1 MKEQIDF
8 QTSLSTE
15 LILNKKWK
23 YKFLKAWKTEM
34 KDGILVFKKRTYL
47 YYEGGLDDDDR
58 LSRNR
63 VCKLLGID
71 RKSMQF
77 GGQHEVWLYLRKN
90 RKPNLDFYDRNI
102 LALKVNSFFTVDE
115 TRTMRITIADSN
127 DPYKFNGWSKEQI
140 WTYLDNNYENVLNEN
155 IIVSKGDKLLDCA
168 IGKYVLLDDG
178 TYFNVVSQRAIITPV
193 AKVRI
198 QVVDGVDKEIKYY
211 ESSINVDIKITRKDT
226 FTESSPI
233 VNAMITTTDPIEMQ
247 YIQSLIDSDH
257 DRLESEGFVD
267 VTTIG
272 DVTSPVKKIS
282 TPTYNSL
289 WHRGQLRV
297 DACTDASLLQS
308 REFVK
313 LIMATLDYDS
323 TPQKSTKGERWLM
336 PITFVIA
343 LFFAPWTGGGS
354 LAAWAA
360 WATVTAIVMTIIM
373 MVSAKS
379 GATAAGVKTMGKWV
393 QGANIVATLLGIGAI
408 IQGVANAG
416 ANAAT
421 KAAAQGASEAAQ
433 QQAASAATSLA
444 VQDAA
449 VGAAAG
455 AAIGAGMSY
464 ATSGK
469 IDFASVAGGAA
480 SGGAMGVSAAAK
492 GMSLTQYMMSSLES
506 SFDLTY
512 QSIKRMASTALKVV
526 ETFTSWQTSKEAK
539 SVKALTEEYTERQR
553 LLDEEQSLIADQ
565 GMHVGMEY
573 IKNYT
578 KPLTIQNLQFEVDYL
593 YEPTKDNMC
602 RGSFNTVKG
611 LNVRSNDVFDT
622 RL

>member
-34 KDGILVFKKRTYL
+34 KGGVLVFKERTYL
-47 YYEGGLDDDDR
+47 YYEGGLDSDDR

-71 RKSMQF
+71 RKGMQF

-90 RKPNLDFYDRNI
+90 KKPNLDFYDRNI
-102 LALKVNSFFTVDE
+102 LALKINSFFTVDE

-127 DPYKFNGWSKEQI
+127 DPYKFNGWSKERI
-140 WTYLDNNYENVLNEN
+140 WEYLDDNYENVLNEN
-155 IIVSKGDKLLDCA
+155 IVVTKGDKLLDCA

-226 FTESSPI
+226 FTGSSPI
-233 VNAMITTTDPIEMQ
+233 VNAMINSTDQIEMQ

-272 DVTSPVKKIS
+272 NVTSPVNSIS

-297 DACTDASLLQS
+297 DACTNASLLQS

-313 LIMATLDYDS
+313 LIMSTLDYNS

-336 PITFVIA
+336 PITFVAA
-343 LFFAPWTGGGS
+343 LLLSILTGGQS
-354 LAAWAA
+354 LTLWAA
-360 WATVTAIVMTIIM
+360 VFIATTVSLVVMMIA
-373 MVSAKS
+373 AKT

-393 QGANIVATLLGIGAI
+393 QGFNVVLTLIGIGVI
-408 IQGVANAG
+408 ISSISNAG
-416 ANAAT
+416 T
-421 KAAAQGASEAAQ
+421 AAAQ
-433 QQAASAATSLA
+433 QAATQGANEAGQAAAADAATSTAINNALT
-444 VQDAA
+444 
-449 VGAAAG
+449 GAAAG
-455 AAIGAGMSY
+455 AAVGAGMSY

-469 IDFASVAGGAA
+469 VDLMSTVSGAAGG
-480 SGGAMGVSAAAK
+480 GMVGTSATSA
-492 GMSLTQYMMSSLES
+492 GMSITDYMLSSMKTSFELSFES
-506 SFDLTY
+506 V
-512 QSIKRMASTALKVV
+512 KRYLSMALKVI
-526 ETFTSWQTSKEAK
+526 ETFTSWQTKNEAK
-539 SVKALTEEYTERQR
+539 ALKGLTEEYTERQR
-553 LLDEEQSLIADQ
+553 LLDEEQSLMADQ

-573 IKNYT
+573 ITNYT
-578 KPLTIQNLQFEVDYL
+578 KPLTLQNLQFEVDYL

-611 LNVRSNDVFDT
+611 LNLRSNDIFDT

>member
-34 KDGILVFKKRTYL
+34 KDGVLVFKERTYL
-47 YYEGGLDDDDR
+47 YYEGGLDYDDR
-58 LSRNR
+58 LSRDR

-77 GGQHEVWLYLRKN
+77 DGQHEVWLYLRKN

-102 LALKVNSFFTVDE
+102 LALKINSFFTVDE

-257 DRLESEGFVD
+257 DRLEAEGFVD

-289 WHRGQLRV
+289 WHGGQLRV
-297 DACTDASLLQS
+297 DACTNASLLQS

-323 TPQKSTKGERWLM
+323 TAQKSTKGERWLM

-343 LFFAPWTGGGS
+343 LFFAPFTGLAS
-354 LAAWAA
+354 LYAWAA
-360 WATVTAIVMTIIM
+360 WAAVTAIVMTIIM
-373 MVSAKS
+373 MVSARS

-393 QGANIVATLLGIGAI
+393 QGVNILATVLGIGAI
-408 IQGVANAG
+408 LQGVANAG
-416 ANAAT
+416 ANAAS

-444 VQDAA
+444 IQDAA
-449 VGAAAG
+449 IGAAAG
-455 AAIGAGMSY
+455 AAVGAGMSY

-469 IDFASVAGGAA
+469 IDFTSVAGGAA

-492 GMSLTQYMMSSLES
+492 GMSITQYLMSSLDS

-512 QSIKRMASTALKVV
+512 QSIKRIVSTALKVV
-526 ETFTSWQTSKEAK
+526 EVFTSWQTSKEADSLK
-539 SVKALTEEYTERQR
+539 VLTEEYTENQK
-553 LLDEEQSLIADQ
+553 LLDEEKMLIADQ

-573 IKNYT
+573 ITNYT
-578 KPLTIQNLQFEVDYL
+578 KPLTLQNLQFEVDYL

-611 LNVRSNDVFDT
+611 LNLRSNDVFDT

>member
-34 KDGILVFKKRTYL
+34 KGGVLVFKERTYL
-47 YYEGGLDDDDR
+47 YYEGGLDSDDR

-71 RKSMQF
+71 RKGMQF

-102 LALKVNSFFTVDE
+102 LALKINSFFTVDE

-226 FTESSPI
+226 FTGSSPI
-233 VNAMITTTDPIEMQ
+233 VNAMINSTDQIEMQ
-247 YIQSLIDSDH
+247 YIQSLIASDH

-272 DVTSPVKKIS
+272 NVTSPVHSIG

-313 LIMATLDYDS
+313 LITSTLDYNS

-336 PITFVIA
+336 PITFVVA
-343 LFFAPWTGGGS
+343 LVLAIFTGGQS
-354 LAAWAA
+354 LTLWAA
-360 WATVTAIVMTIIM
+360 VFIATTVSLIVMMIA
-373 MVSAKS
+373 AKT

-393 QGANIVATLLGIGAI
+393 QGFNVVLTLIGIGVI
-408 IQGVANAG
+408 ISSISNAG
-416 ANAAT
+416 T
-421 KAAAQGASEAAQ
+421 AAAQ
-433 QQAASAATSLA
+433 QAATQGANEAGQAAAADAATS
-444 VQDAA
+444 AA
-449 VGAAAG
+449 INNAAIGATAG
-455 AAIGAGMSY
+455 AAVGAGMSY

-469 IDFASVAGGAA
+469 VDLMSTVSGAAGG
-480 SGGAMGVSAAAK
+480 GMVGTSATSA
-492 GMSLTQYMMSSLES
+492 GMSTTDYVLSSMKTSFELSFES
-506 SFDLTY
+506 V
-512 QSIKRMASTALKVV
+512 KRYLSMALKVI

-565 GMHVGMEY
+565 GMHVGMDY
-573 IKNYT
+573 ITNYT
-578 KPLTIQNLQFEVDYL
+578 KPLTLQNLQYEVDYL

-611 LNVRSNDVFDT
+611 LNLRSNDIFDT

>member
-23 YKFLKAWKTEM
+23 YKFLKAWNTEM
-34 KDGILVFKKRTYL
+34 KGGVWVFKERTYL
-47 YYEGGLDDDDR
+47 YYEGGLGSDDK
-58 LSRNR
+58 LSRDR
-63 VCKLLGID
+63 VCKLFGID

-102 LALKVNSFFTVDE
+102 LALKINSFFTVDE

-289 WHRGQLRV
+289 WHHGQLRV
-297 DACTDASLLQS
+297 DACTNAALLQS
-308 REFVK
+308 KEFSK
-313 LIMATLDYDS
+313 LITATLDYDS
-323 TPQKSTKGERWLM
+323 VAQKSTKGERWLM
-336 PITFVIA
+336 PITFVAA
-343 LFFAPWTGGGS
+343 LFLAPFTGGAS
-354 LAAWAA
+354 LAAWVAFAA
-360 WATVTAIVMTIIM
+360 VTAVIVMMIA
-373 MVSAKS
+373 AKT
-379 GATAAGVKTMGKWV
+379 GATAAGVKIMGKWV
-393 QGANIVATLLGIGAI
+393 QGFNILATVLGIGAI

-416 ANAAT
+416 ANAASE
-421 KAAAQGASEAAQ
+421 AAAQGASEAAQ

-444 VQDAA
+444 IQDAA
-449 VGAAAG
+449 IGATAG
-455 AAIGAGMSY
+455 AAVGAGMSY

-480 SGGAMGVSAAAK
+480 SGGAIGVSAAAK
-492 GMSLTQYMMSSLES
+492 GMSITQYLSSSLDS

-512 QSIKRMASTALKVV
+512 QSIKRMASVGLKVV
-526 ETFTSWQTSKEAK
+526 EVFTSWQTSKEADSLK
-539 SVKALTEEYTERQR
+539 VLTEEYTENQK
-553 LLDEEQSLIADQ
+553 LLDEEKMLIADQ
-565 GMHVGMEY
+565 GMHIGMEY

-578 KPLTIQNLQFEVDYL
+578 KPLTLQNLQFEVDYL

>member
-34 KDGILVFKKRTYL
+34 KDGILVFKERTYL
-47 YYEGGLDDDDR
+47 YYEGGLDSDDR

-90 RKPNLDFYDRNI
+90 KKPNLDFYDRNI
-102 LALKVNSFFTVDE
+102 LALKINSFFTVDE

-226 FTESSPI
+226 FTGSSPI
-233 VNAMITTTDPIEMQ
+233 VNAMINSTDQIEMQ

-272 DVTSPVKKIS
+272 NVTSPVKKIS

-343 LFFAPWTGGGS
+343 LVLSIVTAGQS
-354 LAAWAA
+354 LTLWAA
-360 WATVTAIVMTIIM
+360 VFIATTVSLIAM
-373 MVSAKS
+373 MIAAKT

-393 QGANIVATLLGIGAI
+393 QGFNVVLTLTGIGTI
-408 IQGVANAG
+408 ISSISNAG
-416 ANAAT
+416 T
-421 KAAAQGASEAAQ
+421 AAAQ
-433 QQAASAATSLA
+433 QAATQGANEAGQAAAADAATS
-444 VQDAA
+444 AA
-449 VGAAAG
+449 INNALTGAAAG
-455 AAIGAGMSY
+455 AAVGAGMSY

-469 IDFASVAGGAA
+469 IDLMSTVSGAAGG
-480 SGGAMGVSAAAK
+480 GMVGTSATSD
-492 GMSLTQYMMSSLES
+492 GMSITDYMLSSMKTSFELSFES
-506 SFDLTY
+506 V
-512 QSIKRMASTALKVV
+512 KRYLSMALKVI
-526 ETFTSWQTSKEAK
+526 ETFTSWQTKNEAK
-539 SVKALTEEYTERQR
+539 ALKGLTEEYTERQR

-573 IKNYT
+573 ITNYT
-578 KPLTIQNLQFEVDYL
+578 KPLTLQNLQFEVDYL

-611 LNVRSNDVFDT
+611 LNIRSNDVFDT

>member
-1 MKEQIDF
+1 MKDQIDF

-34 KDGILVFKKRTYL
+34 KGGVLVFKERTYL
-47 YYEGGLDDDDR
+47 YYEGGLDSDDR

-71 RKSMQF
+71 RKGMQF

-102 LALKVNSFFTVDE
+102 LALKINSFFTVDE

-127 DPYKFNGWSKEQI
+127 DPYKFNGWSKERI
-140 WTYLDNNYENVLNEN
+140 WTYLDDNYENVLNEN

-226 FTESSPI
+226 FTENSPI

-289 WHRGQLRV
+289 WHHGQLRV
-297 DACTDASLLQS
+297 DACTNASLLQS

-313 LIMATLDYDS
+313 LIMSTLDYNS

-343 LFFAPWTGGGS
+343 LVLAIFTGGQS
-354 LAAWAA
+354 LTLWAA
-360 WATVTAIVMTIIM
+360 VFIATTVSLIVMMIA
-373 MVSAKS
+373 AKT

-393 QGANIVATLLGIGAI
+393 QGFNVVLTLIGIGVI

-416 ANAAT
+416 TEAAKQAAIQGANEAGQ
-421 KAAAQGASEAAQ
+421 AAAAD
-433 QQAASAATSLA
+433 AATSLA
-444 VQDAA
+444 INNTLT
-449 VGAAAG
+449 GAAAG
-455 AAIGAGMSY
+455 AAVGAGMSY

-469 IDFASVAGGAA
+469 IDPMSTVSGAV
-480 SGGAMGVSAAAK
+480 SGGMVGTSATSD
-492 GMSLTQYMMSSLES
+492 GMSITDYVLSSMKTSFELSFES
-506 SFDLTY
+506 V
-512 QSIKRMASTALKVV
+512 KRYLSMALKVI
-526 ETFTSWQTSKEAK
+526 ETFTSWQTKNEAK
-539 SVKALTEEYTERQR
+539 ALKGLTEEYTERQR
-553 LLDEEQSLIADQ
+553 LLDEEQSLMADQ
-565 GMHVGMEY
+565 GMHVGIEY

-578 KPLTIQNLQFEVDYL
+578 KPLTLQNLQFEVDYL

-611 LNVRSNDVFDT
+611 LNIRSNDIFDT

>member
-1 MKEQIDF
+1 MKDQIDF

-15 LILNKKWK
+15 LLLNKKWK

-34 KDGILVFKKRTYL
+34 KGGVLVFKERTYL
-47 YYEGGLDDDDR
+47 YYEGGLDSDDR

-71 RKSMQF
+71 RKGMQF

-102 LALKVNSFFTVDE
+102 LALKINSFFTVDE

-226 FTESSPI
+226 FTGSSPI
-233 VNAMITTTDPIEMQ
+233 VNAMINSTDQIEMQ

-272 DVTSPVKKIS
+272 NVTSPVNSIS

-297 DACTDASLLQS
+297 DACTNASLLQS

-313 LIMATLDYDS
+313 LIMSTLDYNS

-336 PITFVIA
+336 PITFVAA
-343 LFFAPWTGGGS
+343 LLLSVLTGGQS
-354 LAAWAA
+354 LTLWAA
-360 WATVTAIVMTIIM
+360 VFIATTASLMVMMIA
-373 MVSAKS
+373 AKT

-393 QGANIVATLLGIGAI
+393 QGFNVVLTLIGIGVI
-408 IQGVANAG
+408 ISSISNAG
-416 ANAAT
+416 T
-421 KAAAQGASEAAQ
+421 SAAQ
-433 QQAASAATSLA
+433 QAATQGANEAGQAAAAEAATSTAINNALTGA
-444 VQDAA
+444 ATGAA
-449 VGAAAG
+449 V
-455 AAIGAGMSY
+455 GAGMSY

-469 IDFASVAGGAA
+469 IDLMSTVSGAA
-480 SGGAMGVSAAAK
+480 SGGMVGTSATSD
-492 GMSLTQYMMSSLES
+492 GMSITDYMLSSMKTSFELSFES
-506 SFDLTY
+506 V
-512 QSIKRMASTALKVV
+512 KRYLSMALKVI

-539 SVKALTEEYTERQR
+539 AVKALTEEYTERQR

-578 KPLTIQNLQFEVDYL
+578 KPLTLQNLQYEVDYL

-611 LNVRSNDVFDT
+611 LNIISNDIFDT

>member
-34 KDGILVFKKRTYL
+34 KGGVLVFKERTYL
-47 YYEGGLDDDDR
+47 YYEGGLDSDDR

-90 RKPNLDFYDRNI
+90 KKPNLDFYDRNI
-102 LALKVNSFFTVDE
+102 LALKINSFFTVDE

-226 FTESSPI
+226 FTGSSPI
-233 VNAMITTTDPIEMQ
+233 VNAMINSTDQIEMQ

-272 DVTSPVKKIS
+272 NVTSPVKKIS

-343 LFFAPWTGGGS
+343 LVLSIVTAGQS
-354 LAAWAA
+354 LTLWAA
-360 WATVTAIVMTIIM
+360 VFIATTVSLIAM
-373 MVSAKS
+373 MIAAKT

-393 QGANIVATLLGIGAI
+393 QGFNVVLTLTGIGTI
-408 IQGVANAG
+408 ISSISNAG
-416 ANAAT
+416 T
-421 KAAAQGASEAAQ
+421 AAAQ
-433 QQAASAATSLA
+433 QAATQGANEAGQAAAADAATS
-444 VQDAA
+444 AA
-449 VGAAAG
+449 INNALTGAAAG
-455 AAIGAGMSY
+455 AAVGAGMSY

-469 IDFASVAGGAA
+469 IDLMSTVSGAAGG
-480 SGGAMGVSAAAK
+480 GMVGTSATSD
-492 GMSLTQYMMSSLES
+492 GMSITDYMLSSMKTSFELSFES
-506 SFDLTY
+506 V
-512 QSIKRMASTALKVV
+512 KRYLSMALKVI
-526 ETFTSWQTSKEAK
+526 ETFTSWQTKNEAK
-539 SVKALTEEYTERQR
+539 ALKGLTEEYTERQR

-573 IKNYT
+573 ITNYT
-578 KPLTIQNLQFEVDYL
+578 KPLTLQNLQFEVDYL

-611 LNVRSNDVFDT
+611 LNIRSNDVFDT

>member
-34 KDGILVFKKRTYL
+34 KGGVLVFKKRTYL
-47 YYEGGLDDDDR
+47 YYEGGLDSDDR

-63 VCKLLGID
+63 VCKLFGID

-102 LALKVNSFFTVDE
+102 LALKINSFFTVDE

-226 FTESSPI
+226 FTGNSPI

-272 DVTSPVKKIS
+272 DVTSPINSIS

-289 WHRGQLRV
+289 WHHGQLRV
-297 DACTDASLLQS
+297 DACTNASLLQS

-323 TPQKSTKGERWLM
+323 TAQKSTKGERWLM

-343 LFFAPWTGGGS
+343 LVLAIFTGGQS
-354 LAAWAA
+354 LTLWAA
-360 WATVTAIVMTIIM
+360 VFIATTVSLIVMMIA
-373 MVSAKS
+373 AKT

-393 QGANIVATLLGIGAI
+393 QGFNVVLTLIGIGVI
-408 IQGVANAG
+408 ISSISNAG
-416 ANAAT
+416 T
-421 KAAAQGASEAAQ
+421 AAAQ
-433 QQAASAATSLA
+433 QAATQGANEAGQAAAADAATSTAINNALT
-444 VQDAA
+444 
-449 VGAAAG
+449 GAAAG
-455 AAIGAGMSY
+455 AAVGAGMSY

-469 IDFASVAGGAA
+469 VDLMSTVSGAAGG
-480 SGGAMGVSAAAK
+480 GMVGTSATSA
-492 GMSLTQYMMSSLES
+492 GMSITDYMLSSMKTSFELSFES
-506 SFDLTY
+506 V
-512 QSIKRMASTALKVV
+512 KRYLSMALKVI
-526 ETFTSWQTSKEAK
+526 ETFTSWQTKNEAK

-565 GMHVGMEY
+565 GMHIGMEY
-573 IKNYT
+573 ITNYT
-578 KPLTIQNLQFEVDYL
+578 KPLTLQNLQYEVDYL

>member
-1 MKEQIDF
+1 MKDQIDF

-34 KDGILVFKKRTYL
+34 KGGVLVFKERTYL
-47 YYEGGLDDDDR
+47 YYEGGLDSDDR

-63 VCKLLGID
+63 VCKLFGID

-102 LALKVNSFFTVDE
+102 LALKINSFFTVDE

-226 FTESSPI
+226 FTENSPI

-289 WHRGQLRV
+289 WHHGQLRV
-297 DACTDASLLQS
+297 DACTNASLLQS

-313 LIMATLDYDS
+313 LIMSTLDYNS

-343 LFFAPWTGGGS
+343 LVLAIFTGGQS
-354 LAAWAA
+354 LTLWAA
-360 WATVTAIVMTIIM
+360 VFIATTVSLIVMMIA
-373 MVSAKS
+373 AKT

-393 QGANIVATLLGIGAI
+393 QGFNVVLTLIGIGVI

-416 ANAAT
+416 TEAAKQAAIQGANEAGQ
-421 KAAAQGASEAAQ
+421 AAAAD
-433 QQAASAATSLA
+433 AATSLA
-444 VQDAA
+444 INNTLT
-449 VGAAAG
+449 GAAAG
-455 AAIGAGMSY
+455 AAVGAGMSY

-469 IDFASVAGGAA
+469 IDPMSTVSGAV
-480 SGGAMGVSAAAK
+480 SGGMVGTSATSD
-492 GMSLTQYMMSSLES
+492 GMSITDYVLSSMKTSFELSFES
-506 SFDLTY
+506 V
-512 QSIKRMASTALKVV
+512 KRYLSMALKVI
-526 ETFTSWQTSKEAK
+526 ETFTSWQTKNEAK
-539 SVKALTEEYTERQR
+539 ALKGLTEEYPERQR
-553 LLDEEQSLIADQ
+553 RLDEERSLRADG
-565 GMHVGMEY
+565 GMHVGIEY

-578 KPLTIQNLQFEVDYL
+578 KPLTLQNLQFEVDYL

-611 LNVRSNDVFDT
+611 LNIRSNDIFDT

>member
-1 MKEQIDF
+1 MKPSIDF

-34 KDGILVFKKRTYL
+34 KGGVLVFKERTYL
-47 YYEGGLDDDDR
+47 YYEGGLDSDDR

-71 RKSMQF
+71 RKGMQF

-90 RKPNLDFYDRNI
+90 KKPNLDFYDRNI
-102 LALKVNSFFTVDE
+102 LALKINSFFTVDE

-226 FTESSPI
+226 FTGSSPI
-233 VNAMITTTDPIEMQ
+233 VNAMINSTDQIEMQ

-272 DVTSPVKKIS
+272 NVTSPVNSIS

-297 DACTDASLLQS
+297 DACTNASLLQS

-313 LIMATLDYDS
+313 LIMSTLDYNS

-336 PITFVIA
+336 PITFVAA
-343 LFFAPWTGGGS
+343 LLLSILTGGQS
-354 LAAWAA
+354 LTLWAA
-360 WATVTAIVMTIIM
+360 VFIATTVSLIVMMIA
-373 MVSAKS
+373 AKT

-393 QGANIVATLLGIGAI
+393 QGFNVVLTLIGIGVI
-408 IQGVANAG
+408 ISSISNAG
-416 ANAAT
+416 T
-421 KAAAQGASEAAQ
+421 AAAQ
-433 QQAASAATSLA
+433 QAATQGANEAGQAAAADAATS
-444 VQDAA
+444 AA
-449 VGAAAG
+449 INNALTGAAAG
-455 AAIGAGMSY
+455 AAVGAGMSY

-469 IDFASVAGGAA
+469 IDLMSTVSGAAGG
-480 SGGAMGVSAAAK
+480 GMIGTSATSA
-492 GMSLTQYMMSSLES
+492 GMSITDYMLSSMKTSFELSFES
-506 SFDLTY
+506 V
-512 QSIKRMASTALKVV
+512 KRYLSMALKVI
-526 ETFTSWQTSKEAK
+526 ETFTSWQTKNEAK
-539 SVKALTEEYTERQR
+539 ALKGLTEEYTERQR
-553 LLDEEQSLIADQ
+553 LLDEEQSLMADQ

-573 IKNYT
+573 ITNYT
-578 KPLTIQNLQFEVDYL
+578 KPLTLQNLQFEVDYL

-611 LNVRSNDVFDT
+611 LNLRSNDIFDT

>member
-8 QTSLSTE
+8 QTSLTTE
-15 LILNKKWK
+15 LILSKKWK
-23 YKFLKAWKTEM
+23 YKFLQAWKTEM
-34 KDGILVFKKRTYL
+34 KGGVWVFKERTYL
-47 YYEGGLDDDDR
+47 YYEGGLDDDDK

-71 RKSMQF
+71 RKSMNF

-102 LALKVNSFFTVDE
+102 LALKINSFFTVEE
-115 TRTMRITIADSN
+115 TRTMRITIVDSN

-140 WTYLDNNYENVLNEN
+140 WTYLDDNYENVLNEN
-155 IIVSKGDKLLDCA
+155 IVVSKGDKLLDCA

-193 AKVRI
+193 AKTRI
-198 QVVDGVDKEIKYY
+198 EVVDGVDKEIRYY

-226 FTESSPI
+226 FTGSSPI

-272 DVTSPVKKIS
+272 NVTSPINSIS

-289 WHRGQLRV
+289 WHKGQLRV
-297 DACTDASLLQS
+297 DACTNASLLQS
-308 REFVK
+308 KEFSK
-313 LIMATLDYDS
+313 LILATLDYNS
-323 TPQKSTKGERWLM
+323 TKQKSTKGERWLM
-336 PITFVIA
+336 PITFIIA
-343 LFFAPWTGGGS
+343 LFFAPFTGGAS
-354 LAAWAA
+354 LEAWAV
-360 WATVTAIVMTIIM
+360 WAAATAVVMTIIM
-373 MVSAKS
+373 MVSART

-416 ANAAT
+416 ANAAS

-444 VQDAA
+444 IQDAA
-449 VGAAAG
+449 IGAGAG
-455 AAIGAGMSY
+455 AAVGAGMSY
-464 ATSGK
+464 ASTGK
-469 IDFASVAGGAA
+469 IDAMSVVGGAS
-480 SGGAMGVSAAAK
+480 SGGAMGVAAATK
-492 GMSLTQYMMSSLES
+492 GMSLTQYVMSSLES

-526 ETFTSWQTSKEAK
+526 EVFTSWQTSKEAD
-539 SVKALTEEYTERQR
+539 SLKALTEEYNEKQK
-553 LLDEEQSLIADQ
+553 LLDEEKMLMADQ

-573 IKNYT
+573 INHYT

-611 LNVRSNDVFDT
+611 LNIISNDVFDT

>member
-1 MKEQIDF
+1 MKPSIDF

-34 KDGILVFKKRTYL
+34 KGGVLVFKERTYL
-47 YYEGGLDDDDR
+47 YYEGGLDSDDR

-71 RKSMQF
+71 RKGMQF

-102 LALKVNSFFTVDE
+102 LALKINSFFTVDE

-226 FTESSPI
+226 FTGSSPI
-233 VNAMITTTDPIEMQ
+233 VNAMINSTDQIEMQ

-272 DVTSPVKKIS
+272 NVTSPVNSIS

-297 DACTDASLLQS
+297 DACTNASLLQS

-313 LIMATLDYDS
+313 LIMSTLDYNS

-336 PITFVIA
+336 PITFVAA
-343 LFFAPWTGGGS
+343 LLLSVLTGGQS
-354 LAAWAA
+354 LTLWAA
-360 WATVTAIVMTIIM
+360 VFIATTVSLVTM
-373 MVSAKS
+373 MIAAKT

-393 QGANIVATLLGIGAI
+393 QGFNVVLTLIGIGVI
-408 IQGVANAG
+408 ISSISNAG
-416 ANAAT
+416 T
-421 KAAAQGASEAAQ
+421 SAAQ
-433 QQAASAATSLA
+433 QAATQGANEAGQAAAADAATSTAINNALT
-444 VQDAA
+444 
-449 VGAAAG
+449 GAAAG
-455 AAIGAGMSY
+455 AAVGAGMSY

-469 IDFASVAGGAA
+469 VDLMSTVSGAA
-480 SGGAMGVSAAAK
+480 SGGMVGTSATSD
-492 GMSLTQYMMSSLES
+492 GMSITDYMLSSMKTSFELSFES
-506 SFDLTY
+506 V
-512 QSIKRMASTALKVV
+512 KRYLSMALKVI

-539 SVKALTEEYTERQR
+539 AVKALTEEYTERQR

-578 KPLTIQNLQFEVDYL
+578 KPLTLQNLQFEVDYL

-611 LNVRSNDVFDT
+611 LNIISNDIFDT

>member
-34 KDGILVFKKRTYL
+34 KGGVLVFKERTYL
-47 YYEGGLDDDDR
+47 YYEGGLDSDDR

-71 RKSMQF
+71 RKGMQF

-102 LALKVNSFFTVDE
+102 LALKINSFFTVDE

-226 FTESSPI
+226 FTGSSPI
-233 VNAMITTTDPIEMQ
+233 VNAMINSTDQIEMQ

-272 DVTSPVKKIS
+272 NVTSPVNSIS

-297 DACTDASLLQS
+297 DACTNASLLQS
-308 REFVK
+308 KEFSK
-313 LIMATLDYDS
+313 LIMSTLDYKS

-336 PITFVIA
+336 PITFVAA
-343 LFFAPWTGGGS
+343 LLLSILTGGQS
-354 LAAWAA
+354 LTLWAA
-360 WATVTAIVMTIIM
+360 VFIATTVSLVVMMIA
-373 MVSAKS
+373 AKT

-393 QGANIVATLLGIGAI
+393 QGFNVALTLIGIGVI
-408 IQGVANAG
+408 ISSISNAG
-416 ANAAT
+416 T
-421 KAAAQGASEAAQ
+421 AAAQ
-433 QQAASAATSLA
+433 QAATQGANEAGQAAAADAATSTAINNALTGA
-444 VQDAA
+444 ATGAA
-449 VGAAAG
+449 V
-455 AAIGAGMSY
+455 GAGMSY

-469 IDFASVAGGAA
+469 IDLMSTVSGAA
-480 SGGAMGVSAAAK
+480 SGGMIGTSATSD
-492 GMSLTQYMMSSLES
+492 GMSITDYMLSSMKTSFELSFES
-506 SFDLTY
+506 V
-512 QSIKRMASTALKVV
+512 KRYLSMALKVI

-539 SVKALTEEYTERQR
+539 SLKALTEEYTERQR

-573 IKNYT
+573 ITNYT
-578 KPLTIQNLQFEVDYL
+578 KPLTLQNLQYEVDYL

-611 LNVRSNDVFDT
+611 LNIRSNDIFDT

>member
-34 KDGILVFKKRTYL
+34 KGGVLVFKERTYL
-47 YYEGGLDDDDR
+47 YYEGGLDSDDR

-71 RKSMQF
+71 RKGMQF

-102 LALKVNSFFTVDE
+102 LALKINSFFTVDE

-226 FTESSPI
+226 FTGSSPI
-233 VNAMITTTDPIEMQ
+233 VNAMINSTDQIEMQ

-313 LIMATLDYDS
+313 LIMLTLDYNS

-343 LFFAPWTGGGS
+343 LVLAIFTGGQS
-354 LAAWAA
+354 LTLWAA
-360 WATVTAIVMTIIM
+360 VFIATTVSLMVMMIA
-373 MVSAKS
+373 AKT

-393 QGANIVATLLGIGAI
+393 QGFNVVLTLIGIGVVI
-408 IQGVANAG
+408 SSISNAG
-416 ANAAT
+416 T
-421 KAAAQGASEAAQ
+421 AAAQ
-433 QQAASAATSLA
+433 QAATQGANEAGQAAAADAATSTAINNALT
-444 VQDAA
+444 
-449 VGAAAG
+449 GAAAG
-455 AAIGAGMSY
+455 AAVGAGMSY

-469 IDFASVAGGAA
+469 IDVMSTVSGAAGGAMV
-480 SGGAMGVSAAAK
+480 GTSATSS
-492 GMSLTQYMMSSLES
+492 GMSITDYMLSSMKTSFELSFES
-506 SFDLTY
+506 V
-512 QSIKRMASTALKVV
+512 KRYLSMALKVI

-565 GMHVGMEY
+565 GMHIGMDY
-573 IKNYT
+573 ITNYT
-578 KPLTIQNLQFEVDYL
+578 KPLTLQNLQFEVDYL

-611 LNVRSNDVFDT
+611 LNIRSNDIFDT

>member
-34 KDGILVFKKRTYL
+34 KGGVLVFKERTYL
-47 YYEGGLDDDDR
+47 YYEGGLDSDDR

-63 VCKLLGID
+63 VCKLFGID

-102 LALKVNSFFTVDE
+102 LALKINSFFTVDE

-257 DRLESEGFVD
+257 DRLKSEGFVD

-289 WHRGQLRV
+289 WHHGQLRV
-297 DACTDASLLQS
+297 DACTNAALLQS
-308 REFVK
+308 KEFSK

-323 TPQKSTKGERWLM
+323 TPQKSSKGERWLM
-336 PITFVIA
+336 PITFVVA
-343 LFFAPWTGGGS
+343 LFFAPFTGGGS

-360 WATVTAIVMTIIM
+360 WAAVTAIVMTIIM
-373 MVSAKS
+373 MVSARS
-379 GATAAGVKTMGKWV
+379 GASAAGVKTMGKWV
-393 QGANIVATLLGIGAI
+393 QGANILATVLGIGAI

-416 ANAAT
+416 ANAAS

-433 QQAASAATSLA
+433 QQASSAATSLA
-444 VQDAA
+444 IQDAA
-449 VGAAAG
+449 LGAAAG
-455 AAIGAGMSY
+455 AAVGAGMSY

-480 SGGAMGVSAAAK
+480 SGGALGLAASAK
-492 GMSLTQYMMSSLES
+492 GMSLTQYLSSTLDS

-512 QSIKRMASTALKVV
+512 QSIKRMASVGLKVIETFVGWQTKNEAKALKG
-526 ETFTSWQTSKEAK
+526 
-539 SVKALTEEYTERQR
+539 LTEEYTERQR
-553 LLDEEQSLIADQ
+553 LLDEEQMLISDQ
-565 GMHVGMEY
+565 GMHIGMEY
-573 IKNYT
+573 ITNYT
-578 KPLTIQNLQFEVDYL
+578 KPLTLQNLQFEVDYL

>member
-15 LILNKKWK
+15 LILSKKWK

-34 KDGILVFKKRTYL
+34 KGGVLVFKERTYL
-47 YYEGGLDDDDR
+47 YYEGGLDSDDR
-58 LSRNR
+58 LSRDR
-63 VCKLLGID
+63 VCKLFGIN
-71 RKSMQF
+71 RKEMNF

-102 LALKVNSFFTVDE
+102 LALKINSFFTVDE

-140 WTYLDNNYENVLNEN
+140 WTYLDDNYENVLNEN
-155 IIVSKGDKLLDCA
+155 IVVSKGDKLLDCA

-178 TYFNVVSQRAIITPV
+178 TYFNVISQRAIITPV
-193 AKVRI
+193 AKTRI
-198 QVVDGVDKEIKYY
+198 EVVDGVDKEIRYY

-226 FTESSPI
+226 FTGSSPI

-272 DVTSPVKKIS
+272 DVTSPIKSIS

-289 WHRGQLRV
+289 WHGGQLRV

-308 REFVK
+308 KEFSK

-323 TPQKSTKGERWLM
+323 VAQKSTKGERWLM

-343 LFFAPWTGGGS
+343 LALSIFTGGAS
-354 LAAWAA
+354 LSLWAA
-360 WATVTAIVMTIIM
+360 VFIATTVSLIVMMIA
-373 MVSAKS
+373 AKT

-393 QGANIVATLLGIGAI
+393 QGFNVVLTLIGIGVI
-408 IQGVANAG
+408 ISSISNAG
-416 ANAAT
+416 T
-421 KAAAQGASEAAQ
+421 AAAQ
-433 QQAASAATSLA
+433 QAATQGANEAGQAAAADAATS
-444 VQDAA
+444 AA
-449 VGAAAG
+449 INNALTGAAAG
-455 AAIGAGMSY
+455 AAVGAGMSY
-464 ATSGK
+464 ASTGK
-469 IDFASVAGGAA
+469 IDAMSAVGGAA
-480 SGGAMGVSAAAK
+480 SGGAIGVSAAAK
-492 GMSLTQYMMSSLES
+492 GMSLTQYVMSSLES

-526 ETFTSWQTSKEAK
+526 EVFTSWQTSKEADSLK
-539 SVKALTEEYTERQR
+539 VLTEEYAENQK
-553 LLDEEQSLIADQ
+553 LLDEEKMLIADQ
-565 GMHVGMEY
+565 GMHVGTEY
-573 IKNYT
+573 ITNYT
-578 KPLTIQNLQFEVDYL
+578 KPLTLQNLQFEVDYL

-611 LNVRSNDVFDT
+611 LNLRSNDVFDT

>member
-1 MKEQIDF
+1 MKDQIDF

-34 KDGILVFKKRTYL
+34 KGGVLVFKERTYL
-47 YYEGGLDDDDR
+47 YYEGGLDSDDR

-63 VCKLLGID
+63 VCKLFGID

-102 LALKVNSFFTVDE
+102 LALKINSFFTVDE

-127 DPYKFNGWSKEQI
+127 DPYKFNGWSKERI
-140 WTYLDNNYENVLNEN
+140 WTYLDDNYENVLNEN

-226 FTESSPI
+226 FTENSPI

-289 WHRGQLRV
+289 WHHGQLRV
-297 DACTDASLLQS
+297 DACTNASLLQS

-313 LIMATLDYDS
+313 LIMSTLDYNS

-343 LFFAPWTGGGS
+343 LVLAIFTGGQS
-354 LAAWAA
+354 LTLWAA
-360 WATVTAIVMTIIM
+360 VFIATTVSLIVMMIA
-373 MVSAKS
+373 AKT

-393 QGANIVATLLGIGAI
+393 QGFNVVLTLIGIGVI

-416 ANAAT
+416 TEAAKQAAIQGANEAGQ
-421 KAAAQGASEAAQ
+421 AAAAD
-433 QQAASAATSLA
+433 AATSLA
-444 VQDAA
+444 INNTLT
-449 VGAAAG
+449 GAAAG
-455 AAIGAGMSY
+455 AAVGAGMSY

-469 IDFASVAGGAA
+469 IDPMSTVSGAV
-480 SGGAMGVSAAAK
+480 SGGMVGTSATSD
-492 GMSLTQYMMSSLES
+492 GMSITDYVLSSMKTSFELSFES
-506 SFDLTY
+506 V
-512 QSIKRMASTALKVV
+512 KRYLSMALKVI
-526 ETFTSWQTSKEAK
+526 ETFTSWQTKNEAK
-539 SVKALTEEYTERQR
+539 ALKGLTEEYTERQR
-553 LLDEEQSLIADQ
+553 LLDEEQSLMADQ
-565 GMHVGMEY
+565 GMHVGIEY

-578 KPLTIQNLQFEVDYL
+578 KPLTLQNLQFEVDYL

-611 LNVRSNDVFDT
+611 LNIRSNDIFDT

>member
-34 KDGILVFKKRTYL
+34 KGGVLVFKERTYL
-47 YYEGGLDDDDR
+47 YYEGGLSRDDK

-71 RKSMQF
+71 RKGMQF

-102 LALKVNSFFTVDE
+102 LALKINSFFTVDE

-226 FTESSPI
+226 FTGSSPI

-272 DVTSPVKKIS
+272 NVTSPVKKIS

-313 LIMATLDYDS
+313 LIMSTLDYNS

-336 PITFVIA
+336 PITFVAA
-343 LFFAPWTGGGS
+343 LLLSILTGGQS
-354 LAAWAA
+354 LTLWAA
-360 WATVTAIVMTIIM
+360 VFIATTVSLIVMMIA
-373 MVSAKS
+373 AKT

-393 QGANIVATLLGIGAI
+393 QGFNVLLTFIGIGVI
-408 IQGVANAG
+408 ISSISNAG
-416 ANAAT
+416 TTAAQQ
-421 KAAAQGASEAAQ
+421 AAAQGA
-433 QQAASAATSLA
+433 
-444 VQDAA
+444 
-449 VGAAAG
+449 
-455 AAIGAGMSY
+455 
-464 ATSGK
+464 
-469 IDFASVAGGAA
+469 
-480 SGGAMGVSAAAK
+480 
-492 GMSLTQYMMSSLES
+492 
-506 SFDLTY
+506 
-512 QSIKRMASTALKVV
+512 
-526 ETFTSWQTSKEAK
+526 
-539 SVKALTEEYTERQR
+539 
-553 LLDEEQSLIADQ
+553 
-565 GMHVGMEY
+565 
-573 IKNYT
+573 
-578 KPLTIQNLQFEVDYL
+578 
-593 YEPTKDNMC
+593 
-602 RGSFNTVKG
+602 
-611 LNVRSNDVFDT
+611 
-622 RL
+622 

>member
-1 MKEQIDF
+1 MKPSIDF

-34 KDGILVFKKRTYL
+34 KGGVLVFKERTYL
-47 YYEGGLDDDDR
+47 YYEGGLDSDDR

-71 RKSMQF
+71 RKGMQF

-102 LALKVNSFFTVDE
+102 LALKINSFFTVDE

-233 VNAMITTTDPIEMQ
+233 VNAMINSTDQIEMQ

-272 DVTSPVKKIS
+272 NVTSPVNNIS

-297 DACTDASLLQS
+297 DACTNASLLQS

-313 LIMATLDYDS
+313 LIMSTLDYNS
-323 TPQKSTKGERWLM
+323 TPKKSTKGERWLM
-336 PITFVIA
+336 PITFVAA
-343 LFFAPWTGGGS
+343 LLLSVLTGGQS
-354 LAAWAA
+354 LTLWAA
-360 WATVTAIVMTIIM
+360 VFIATTVSLVTM
-373 MVSAKS
+373 MIAAKT

-393 QGANIVATLLGIGAI
+393 QGFNVVLTLIGIGVI
-408 IQGVANAG
+408 ISSISNAG
-416 ANAAT
+416 T
-421 KAAAQGASEAAQ
+421 SAAQ
-433 QQAASAATSLA
+433 QAATQGANEAGQAAAADAATSTAINNALTGA
-444 VQDAA
+444 ATGAA
-449 VGAAAG
+449 V
-455 AAIGAGMSY
+455 GAGMSY

-469 IDFASVAGGAA
+469 IDLMSTVSGAA
-480 SGGAMGVSAAAK
+480 SGGMVGTSATFD
-492 GMSLTQYMMSSLES
+492 GMSITDYMLSSMKTSFELSFES
-506 SFDLTY
+506 VKMYLS
-512 QSIKRMASTALKVV
+512 MALKVI

-539 SVKALTEEYTERQR
+539 AVKALTEEYTERQR

-578 KPLTIQNLQFEVDYL
+578 KPLTLQNLQFEVDYL

-611 LNVRSNDVFDT
+611 LNLRSNDIFDT

>member
-1 MKEQIDF
+1 MKDQIDF

-34 KDGILVFKKRTYL
+34 KGGVLVFKERTYL
-47 YYEGGLDDDDR
+47 YYEGGLDSDDR

-63 VCKLLGID
+63 VCKLFGID

-102 LALKVNSFFTVDE
+102 LALKINSFFTVDE

-226 FTESSPI
+226 FTENSPI

-289 WHRGQLRV
+289 WHHGQLRV
-297 DACTDASLLQS
+297 DACTNASLLQS

-313 LIMATLDYDS
+313 LIMSTLDYNS

-343 LFFAPWTGGGS
+343 LVLAIFTGGQS
-354 LAAWAA
+354 LTLWAA
-360 WATVTAIVMTIIM
+360 VFIATTVSLIVMMID
-373 MVSAKS
+373 AKT

-393 QGANIVATLLGIGAI
+393 QGFNVVLTLIGIGVI

-416 ANAAT
+416 TEAAKQAAIQGANEAGQ
-421 KAAAQGASEAAQ
+421 AAAAD
-433 QQAASAATSLA
+433 AATSLA
-444 VQDAA
+444 INNTLT
-449 VGAAAG
+449 GAAAG
-455 AAIGAGMSY
+455 AAVGAGMSY

-469 IDFASVAGGAA
+469 IDPMSTVSGAV
-480 SGGAMGVSAAAK
+480 SGGMVGTSATSD
-492 GMSLTQYMMSSLES
+492 GMSITDYVLSSMKTSFELSFES
-506 SFDLTY
+506 V
-512 QSIKRMASTALKVV
+512 KRYLSMALKVI
-526 ETFTSWQTSKEAK
+526 ETFTSWQTKNEAK
-539 SVKALTEEYTERQR
+539 ALKGLTEEYTERQK
-553 LLDEEQSLIADQ
+553 LLDEEQMLISDQ
-565 GMHVGMEY
+565 GMHIGMEY
-573 IKNYT
+573 ITNYT
-578 KPLTIQNLQFEVDYL
+578 KPLTLQNLQFEVDYL

-611 LNVRSNDVFDT
+611 LNIRSNDIFDT

>member
-15 LILNKKWK
+15 FILNKKWK

-34 KDGILVFKKRTYL
+34 KDGILVFKERTYL
-47 YYEGGLDDDDR
+47 YYEGGLDADDR

-77 GGQHEVWLYLRKN
+77 SGLHEAWLYLRKN
-90 RKPNLDFYDRNI
+90 RMPNLDFYDRNI
-102 LALKVNSFFTVDE
+102 LALKINSFFTVDE

-140 WTYLDNNYENVLNEN
+140 WTYLDDNYENVLNEN
-155 IIVSKGDKLLDCA
+155 IVVSKGDKLLDCA
-168 IGKYVLLDDG
+168 IGKYVLMDDG

-226 FTESSPI
+226 FTGSSPI

-272 DVTSPVKKIS
+272 DVTSPINSIS

-289 WHRGQLRV
+289 WYKGQLRV
-297 DACTDASLLQS
+297 DACTNASLLQS
-308 REFVK
+308 KEFSK
-313 LIMATLDYDS
+313 LILATLDYNS
-323 TPQKSTKGERWLM
+323 TAQKSTKGERWLM
-336 PITFVIA
+336 PITFIIA
-343 LFFAPWTGGGS
+343 LVLAFFTGGSS
-354 LAAWAA
+354 LAYWAAWAA
-360 WATVTAIVMTIIM
+360 GTAIVMTIIM
-373 MVSAKS
+373 MISARS
-379 GATAAGVKTMGKWV
+379 GSTAAGIKTMGKWV
-393 QGANIVATLLGIGAI
+393 QGVNILATLLGIGAI

-416 ANAAT
+416 SNAAS

-449 VGAAAG
+449 IGAAAG
-455 AAIGAGMSY
+455 ATVGAGMSY

-469 IDFASVAGGAA
+469 IDFASVVGGAA
-480 SGGAMGVSAAAK
+480 GGGSIGVSAAAK
-492 GMSLTQYMMSSLES
+492 GMSLTQYVMSSLES

-526 ETFTSWQTSKEAK
+526 EVFTSWQTSKEADSLK
-539 SVKALTEEYTERQR
+539 VLTEEYDEKQK
-553 LLDEEQSLIADQ
+553 LLDEEKMLIADQ
-565 GMHVGMEY
+565 GMHIGMEY
-573 IKNYT
+573 INHHT
-578 KPLTIQNLQFEVDYL
+578 KPLTIQNLQFEIDYL

-611 LNVRSNDVFDT
+611 LNVISNDVFDT

>member
-34 KDGILVFKKRTYL
+34 KGGVLVFKERTYL
-47 YYEGGLDDDDR
+47 YYEGGLDSDDR

-71 RKSMQF
+71 RKGMQF

-102 LALKVNSFFTVDE
+102 LALKINSFFTVDE

-127 DPYKFNGWSKEQI
+127 DPYKFNGWSKERI
-140 WTYLDNNYENVLNEN
+140 WTYLDDNYENVLNEN

-226 FTESSPI
+226 FTENSQI

-313 LIMATLDYDS
+313 LIMSTLDYNS

-336 PITFVIA
+336 PITFVAA
-343 LFFAPWTGGGS
+343 LLLAPFTGGAS
-354 LAAWAA
+354 LALWVAIAA
-360 WATVTAIVMTIIM
+360 ATAAIVMMIA
-373 MVSAKS
+373 AKT

-393 QGANIVATLLGIGAI
+393 QGFNILATVLGIGEI
-408 IQGVANAG
+408 IQGVADAG

-421 KAAAQGASEAAQ
+421 EAAKQGANEAAQ
-433 QQAASAATSLA
+433 AIAADAATSTAINNALTG
-444 VQDAA
+444 V
-449 VGAAAG
+449 AAG

-469 IDFASVAGGAA
+469 IDVMSTVGGAA
-480 SGGAMGVSAAAK
+480 SGGSLGLTASAK
-492 GMSLTQYMMSSLES
+492 GMSLTQYLSSTLDS

-512 QSIKRMASTALKVV
+512 QSIKRMASVGLKVI
-526 ETFTSWQTSKEAK
+526 ETFVGWQTKNEAK
-539 SVKALTEEYTERQR
+539 AVKALTEEYTERQR
-553 LLDEEQSLIADQ
+553 LLDEERMLMSDQ
-565 GMHVGMEY
+565 GMHVGRDY
-573 IKNYT
+573 ITNYT
-578 KPLTIQNLQFEVDYL
+578 KPLTLQNLQFEVDYL

-611 LNVRSNDVFDT
+611 LNIRSNDIFDT

>member
-34 KDGILVFKKRTYL
+34 KGGVLVFKERTYL
-47 YYEGGLDDDDR
+47 YYEGGLDSDDR

-90 RKPNLDFYDRNI
+90 KKPNLDFYDRNI
-102 LALKVNSFFTVDE
+102 LALKINSFFTVDE

-297 DACTDASLLQS
+297 DACTNASLLQS
-308 REFVK
+308 KEFSK

-336 PITFVIA
+336 PITFVAA
-343 LFFAPWTGGGS
+343 LLLSILTGGQS
-354 LAAWAA
+354 LTLWAA
-360 WATVTAIVMTIIM
+360 VFIATTVSLIVMMIA
-373 MVSAKS
+373 AKT

-393 QGANIVATLLGIGAI
+393 QGFNVVLTLIGIGVI
-408 IQGVANAG
+408 ISSISNAG
-416 ANAAT
+416 T
-421 KAAAQGASEAAQ
+421 AAAQ
-433 QQAASAATSLA
+433 QAATQGANEAGQAAAADAATS
-444 VQDAA
+444 AA
-449 VGAAAG
+449 INNALTGAAAG
-455 AAIGAGMSY
+455 AAVGAGMSY

-469 IDFASVAGGAA
+469 IDLMSTVSGAAGG
-480 SGGAMGVSAAAK
+480 GMIGTSATSA
-492 GMSLTQYMMSSLES
+492 GMSITDYMLSSMKTSFELSFES
-506 SFDLTY
+506 V
-512 QSIKRMASTALKVV
+512 KRYLSMALKVI
-526 ETFTSWQTSKEAK
+526 ETFTSWQTKNEAK
-539 SVKALTEEYTERQR
+539 ALKGLTEEYTERQR
-553 LLDEEQSLIADQ
+553 LLDEEQSLMADQ
-565 GMHVGMEY
+565 GMHVGIEY
-573 IKNYT
+573 ITNYT
-578 KPLTIQNLQFEVDYL
+578 KPLTLQNLQYEVDYL

-611 LNVRSNDVFDT
+611 LNLRSNDVFDT

>member
-34 KDGILVFKKRTYL
+34 KGGVLVFKERTYL
-47 YYEGGLDDDDR
+47 YYEGGLDSDDR

-102 LALKVNSFFTVDE
+102 LALKINSFFTVDE

-226 FTESSPI
+226 FTGSSPI
-233 VNAMITTTDPIEMQ
+233 VNAMINSTDQIEMQ

-272 DVTSPVKKIS
+272 NVTSPVKKIS

-343 LFFAPWTGGGS
+343 LVLSIFTGGQS
-354 LAAWAA
+354 LTLWAA
-360 WATVTAIVMTIIM
+360 VFIATTVSLIVMMIA
-373 MVSAKS
+373 AKT

-393 QGANIVATLLGIGAI
+393 QGFNVVLTLIGIGVI
-408 IQGVANAG
+408 ISSISNAG
-416 ANAAT
+416 T
-421 KAAAQGASEAAQ
+421 AAAQ
-433 QQAASAATSLA
+433 QAATQGANEAGQAAAADAATS
-444 VQDAA
+444 AA
-449 VGAAAG
+449 INNALTGAAAG
-455 AAIGAGMSY
+455 AAVGAGMSY

-469 IDFASVAGGAA
+469 IDLMSTVSGAAGG
-480 SGGAMGVSAAAK
+480 GMVGTSATSA
-492 GMSLTQYMMSSLES
+492 GMSITDYMLSSMKTSFELSFES
-506 SFDLTY
+506 V
-512 QSIKRMASTALKVV
+512 KRYLSMALKVI
-526 ETFTSWQTSKEAK
+526 ETFTSWQTKNEAK
-539 SVKALTEEYTERQR
+539 ALKGLTEEYTERQR

-573 IKNYT
+573 ITNYT
-578 KPLTIQNLQFEVDYL
+578 KPLTLQNLQFEVDYL

-611 LNVRSNDVFDT
+611 LNIRSNDVFDT

>member
-1 MKEQIDF
+1 MKPSIDF

-15 LILNKKWK
+15 LLLNKKWK

-34 KDGILVFKKRTYL
+34 KGGVLVFKERTYL
-47 YYEGGLDDDDR
+47 YYEGGLDSDDR

-71 RKSMQF
+71 RKGMQF

-102 LALKVNSFFTVDE
+102 LALKINSFFTVDE

-226 FTESSPI
+226 FTGSSPI
-233 VNAMITTTDPIEMQ
+233 VNAMINSTDQIEMQ

-272 DVTSPVKKIS
+272 NVTSPVKKIS

-297 DACTDASLLQS
+297 DACTNASLLQS

-313 LIMATLDYDS
+313 LIMSTLDYNS

-336 PITFVIA
+336 PITFVAA
-343 LFFAPWTGGGS
+343 LLLSVLTGGQS
-354 LAAWAA
+354 LTLWAA
-360 WATVTAIVMTIIM
+360 VFIATTVSLMVMMIA
-373 MVSAKS
+373 AKT

-393 QGANIVATLLGIGAI
+393 QGFNVALTLIGIGVI
-408 IQGVANAG
+408 ISSISNAG
-416 ANAAT
+416 T
-421 KAAAQGASEAAQ
+421 AAAQ
-433 QQAASAATSLA
+433 QAATQGANEAGQAAAADAATSTAINNALTGA
-444 VQDAA
+444 ATGAA
-449 VGAAAG
+449 V
-455 AAIGAGMSY
+455 GAGMSY

-469 IDFASVAGGAA
+469 IDLMSTVSGAA
-480 SGGAMGVSAAAK
+480 SGGMVGTSATSD
-492 GMSLTQYMMSSLES
+492 GMSITDYMLSSMKTSFELSFES
-506 SFDLTY
+506 V
-512 QSIKRMASTALKVV
+512 KRYLSMALKVI

-539 SVKALTEEYTERQR
+539 AVKALTEEYTERQR

-578 KPLTIQNLQFEVDYL
+578 KPLTLQNLQYEVDYL

-611 LNVRSNDVFDT
+611 LNIISNDIFDT

>member
-34 KDGILVFKKRTYL
+34 KGGVLVFKERTYL
-47 YYEGGLDDDDR
+47 YYEGGLDSDDR

-71 RKSMQF
+71 RKGMQF

-90 RKPNLDFYDRNI
+90 KKPNLDFYDRNI
-102 LALKVNSFFTVDE
+102 LALKINSFFTVDE

-127 DPYKFNGWSKEQI
+127 DPYKFNGWSKEQV

-226 FTESSPI
+226 FTGSSPI
-233 VNAMITTTDPIEMQ
+233 VNAMINSTDQIEMQ

-272 DVTSPVKKIS
+272 NVTSPVNSIS

-297 DACTDASLLQS
+297 DACTNASLLQS
-308 REFVK
+308 KEFSK
-313 LIMATLDYDS
+313 LIMSTLDYKS

-336 PITFVIA
+336 PITFVAA
-343 LFFAPWTGGGS
+343 LLLSILTGGQS
-354 LAAWAA
+354 LTLWAA
-360 WATVTAIVMTIIM
+360 VFIATTVSLVVMMIA
-373 MVSAKS
+373 AKT

-393 QGANIVATLLGIGAI
+393 QGFNVVLTLIGIGVI
-408 IQGVANAG
+408 ISSISNAG
-416 ANAAT
+416 T
-421 KAAAQGASEAAQ
+421 AAAQ
-433 QQAASAATSLA
+433 QAATQGANEAGQAAAADAATSTAINNALT
-444 VQDAA
+444 
-449 VGAAAG
+449 GAAAG
-455 AAIGAGMSY
+455 AAVGAGMSY

-469 IDFASVAGGAA
+469 VDLMSTVSGAAGG
-480 SGGAMGVSAAAK
+480 GMVGTSATSA
-492 GMSLTQYMMSSLES
+492 GMSITDYMLSSMKTSFELSFES
-506 SFDLTY
+506 V
-512 QSIKRMASTALKVV
+512 KRYLSMALKVI
-526 ETFTSWQTSKEAK
+526 ETFTSWQTKNEAK
-539 SVKALTEEYTERQR
+539 ALKGLTEEYTERQR

-573 IKNYT
+573 ITNYT
-578 KPLTIQNLQFEVDYL
+578 KPLTLQNLQYEVDYL

-611 LNVRSNDVFDT
+611 LNIRSNDIFDT

>member
-1 MKEQIDF
+1 MKPSIDF

-34 KDGILVFKKRTYL
+34 KGGVLVFKERTYL
-47 YYEGGLDDDDR
+47 YYEGGLDSDDR

-71 RKSMQF
+71 RKGMQF

-102 LALKVNSFFTVDE
+102 LALKINSFFTVDE

-226 FTESSPI
+226 FTGSSPI
-233 VNAMITTTDPIEMQ
+233 VNAMINSTDQIEMQ

-272 DVTSPVKKIS
+272 NVTSPVNSIS

-297 DACTDASLLQS
+297 DACTNASLLQS

-313 LIMATLDYDS
+313 LIMSTLDYNS

-336 PITFVIA
+336 PITFVAA
-343 LFFAPWTGGGS
+343 LLLSVLTGGQS
-354 LAAWAA
+354 LTLWAA
-360 WATVTAIVMTIIM
+360 VFIATTVSLMTM
-373 MVSAKS
+373 MIAAKT

-393 QGANIVATLLGIGAI
+393 QGFNVVLTLIGIGVI
-408 IQGVANAG
+408 ISSISNAG
-416 ANAAT
+416 T
-421 KAAAQGASEAAQ
+421 SAAQ
-433 QQAASAATSLA
+433 QAATQGANEAGQAAAADAATSTAINNALTGA
-444 VQDAA
+444 ATGAA
-449 VGAAAG
+449 V
-455 AAIGAGMSY
+455 GAGMSY

-469 IDFASVAGGAA
+469 IDLMSTVSGAA
-480 SGGAMGVSAAAK
+480 SGGMVGTSATSD
-492 GMSLTQYMMSSLES
+492 GMSITDYMLSSMKTSFELSFES
-506 SFDLTY
+506 V
-512 QSIKRMASTALKVV
+512 KRYLSMALKVI

-539 SVKALTEEYTERQR
+539 AVKALTEEYTERQR

-578 KPLTIQNLQFEVDYL
+578 KPLTLQNLQFEVDYL

-611 LNVRSNDVFDT
+611 LNLRSNDIFDT

>member
-1 MKEQIDF
+1 MKDQIDF

-34 KDGILVFKKRTYL
+34 KGGVLVFKERTYL
-47 YYEGGLDDDDR
+47 YYEGGLDSDDR

-63 VCKLLGID
+63 VCKLFGID

-102 LALKVNSFFTVDE
+102 LALKINSFFTVDE

-226 FTESSPI
+226 FTENSPI

-289 WHRGQLRV
+289 WHHGQLRV
-297 DACTDASLLQS
+297 DACTNASLLQS

-313 LIMATLDYDS
+313 LIMSTLDYNS

-343 LFFAPWTGGGS
+343 LVLAIFTGGQS
-354 LAAWAA
+354 LTLWAA
-360 WATVTAIVMTIIM
+360 VFIATTVSLIVMMIA
-373 MVSAKS
+373 AKT

-393 QGANIVATLLGIGAI
+393 QGFNVVLTLIGIGVI

-416 ANAAT
+416 TEAAKQAAIQGANEAGQ
-421 KAAAQGASEAAQ
+421 AAAAD
-433 QQAASAATSLA
+433 AATSLA
-444 VQDAA
+444 INNTLT
-449 VGAAAG
+449 GAAAG
-455 AAIGAGMSY
+455 AAVGAGMSY

-469 IDFASVAGGAA
+469 IDPMSTVSGAV
-480 SGGAMGVSAAAK
+480 SGGMVGTSATSD
-492 GMSLTQYMMSSLES
+492 GMSITDYVLSSMKTSFELSFES
-506 SFDLTY
+506 V
-512 QSIKRMASTALKVV
+512 KRYLSMALKVI
-526 ETFTSWQTSKEAK
+526 ETFTSWQTKNEAK
-539 SVKALTEEYTERQR
+539 AVKALTEEYTERQR
-553 LLDEEQSLIADQ
+553 LLDEERMLMSDQ
-565 GMHVGMEY
+565 GMHVGSDY
-573 IKNYT
+573 ITNYT
-578 KPLTIQNLQFEVDYL
+578 KPLTLQNLQFEVDYL

-611 LNVRSNDVFDT
+611 LNIRSNDIFDT

>member
-1 MKEQIDF
+1 MKDQIDF

-34 KDGILVFKKRTYL
+34 KGGVLVFKERTYL
-47 YYEGGLDDDDR
+47 YYEGGLDSDDR

-63 VCKLLGID
+63 VCKLFGID

-102 LALKVNSFFTVDE
+102 LALKINSFFTVDE

-226 FTESSPI
+226 FTENSPI

-289 WHRGQLRV
+289 WHHGQLRV
-297 DACTDASLLQS
+297 DACTNASLLQS

-313 LIMATLDYDS
+313 LIMSTLDYNS

-343 LFFAPWTGGGS
+343 LVLAIFTGGQS
-354 LAAWAA
+354 LTLWAA
-360 WATVTAIVMTIIM
+360 VFIATTVSLIVMMIA
-373 MVSAKS
+373 AKT

-393 QGANIVATLLGIGAI
+393 QGFNVVLTLIGIGVI

-416 ANAAT
+416 TEAAKQAAIQGANEAGQ
-421 KAAAQGASEAAQ
+421 AAAAD
-433 QQAASAATSLA
+433 AATSLA
-444 VQDAA
+444 INNTLT
-449 VGAAAG
+449 GAAAG
-455 AAIGAGMSY
+455 AAVGAGMSY

-469 IDFASVAGGAA
+469 IDPMSTVSGAV
-480 SGGAMGVSAAAK
+480 SGGMVGTSATSD
-492 GMSLTQYMMSSLES
+492 GMSITDYVLSSMKTSFELSFES
-506 SFDLTY
+506 V
-512 QSIKRMASTALKVV
+512 KRYLSMALKVI
-526 ETFTSWQTSKEAK
+526 ETFTSWQTKNEAK
-539 SVKALTEEYTERQR
+539 ALKGLTEEYTERQR
-553 LLDEEQSLIADQ
+553 LLDEEQSLMADQ
-565 GMHVGMEY
+565 GMHVGIEY

-578 KPLTIQNLQFEVDYL
+578 KPLTLQNLQFEVDYL

-611 LNVRSNDVFDT
+611 LNIRSNDIFDT